1 MSRGIRAGRMKDRLS
16 IQTATIVAGEYG
28 GQDPTWT
35 TTATRKCDIRPPN
48 HGCDFRSVKC
58 IKLAELKSQP
68 WFGGTKYPELAK
80 IWFDLEKEAL
90 EANTQ

>member
-1 MSRGIRAGRMKDRLS
+1 MLWGYRCDKTSIIKDGS
-16 IQTATIVAGEYG
+16 SEVMVVN
-28 GQDPTWT
+28 
-35 TTATRKCDIRPPN
+35 C
-48 HGCDFRSVKC
+48 GCSNRFNIIPAEWNCEDWNAANWK
-58 IKLAELKSQP
+58 IEDAKLIHFTDLKSQP